1 MTSGDPLAGPPHLLL
16 TLDRQETGTLLGV
29 LAWVLGGLEMM
40 RDRAEAVDEPTFVEL
55 HASIVPRLEALL
67 AMMNEARQRS
77 PFEGVGQL
85 EPEVEAA
92 YSQVRQAFEAW
103 VQLTAYDTA
112 TAAVATHD
120 DDAGE
125 KSEN

>member
-67 AMMNEARQRS
+67 AMMNDARQRS
-77 PFEGVGQL
+77 PFGGVGQL

-103 VQLTAYDTA
+103 IQLTAYDTA

-125 KSEN
+125 KSGN

>member
-16 TLDRQETGTLLGV
+16 TLDHQETGTLLGV
-29 LAWVLGGLEMM
+29 LAWVIGGLEMM

-77 PFEGVGQL
+77 PFEDVDQL
-85 EPEVEAA
+85 EPDVEAA

-103 VQLTAYDTA
+103 IELTAYDTA

-120 DDAGE
+120 DEAGTE
-125 KSEN
+125 SDS

>member
-1 MTSGDPLAGPPHLLL
+1 MTSGDQLAGPPHLLL

-67 AMMNEARQRS
+67 AMMNDARQRS
-77 PFEGVGQL
+77 PFGGVGQL

-103 VQLTAYDTA
+103 I
-112 TAAVATHD
+112 
-120 DDAGE
+120 
-125 KSEN
+125 